1 MDERAMRDF
10 HSHILPGIDDGSR
23 SVEES
28 LKMLEML
35 KCQGVSAVMATPH
48 FNADRVDVDI
58 FLARRQKSLDAL
70 MAVASPDMPQIRLG
84 AEVSYYPG
92 ISRHE
97 RIGNLCIDG
106 TKLLLLEM
114 PMGKWEKHVIEELI
128 NLPALCGIIPVVAHI
143 ERCLPYQERRFLE
156 RFGASDVLFQ
166 VNASFIIN
174 RSTRRR
180 AIGLFKKR
188 LVHFIG
194 SDCHDAVSRPPEIGN
209 AYKIISDRLGDGFLG
224 ELLDYESMIIGKQ

>member
-1 MDERAMRDF
+1 MDKRAMLDF

-23 SVEES
+23 SVKES

-35 KCQGVSAVMATPH
+35 KDQGISTVMATPH
-48 FNADRVDVDI
+48 FNADRVDVDV

-70 MAVASPDMPQIRLG
+70 MTAAFPDMPQIRLG

-92 ISRHE
+92 ISRLE
-97 RIGNLCIDG
+97 RICDLCIDG

-128 NLPALCGIIPVVAHI
+128 NLSELCGIIPVVAHV

-156 RFGASDVLFQ
+156 RFGTGDVLFQ
-166 VNASFIIN
+166 INASFIIS

-194 SDCHDAVSRPPEIGN
+194 SDCHDAQSRPPEIGD